1 MCKPHNLSGILSNS
15 ARAEFEREF
24 LREKESIETFESI
37 GAVFLYLG
45 TYPDLVVY
53 RICLKLLRKTKTPG
67 TEF

>member
-45 TYPDLVVY
+45 DLS
-53 RICLKLLRKTKTPG
+53 
-67 TEF
+67 